1 MAIKKYLDLEGLTT
15 YDGKIKEL
23 IAAKESNVVYIT
35 ITAPSSS
42 ATSGNLTSDQLSK
55 LKSAIE
61 AGTQTRLI
69 LSVTASPAY
78 KEYFYLGSNRAA
90 QGYVSYFSDDV
101 SNQEIFNRAIS
112 ITLSTGSW
120 VMLSIKPG
128 EGGSDGKETIFMGSR
143 TVTAV
148 NTIIATADTSIVNRS
163 IQVVYKCGYNESS
176 AAVYTCTFIGAGKGS
191 DIIVYETNSG
201 ASANVQSM
209 YTPSFAVSSTNVVAS
224 ITKSILNLGVTS
236 STISSTAT
244 AQPGTGFLQILAVY
258 VLPDTWYTI
267 EGTYKLKDTV
277 TLTALE
283 QYMNFDRNFAD
294 TQNYMRMR
302 VASSEIM
309 IYPKSS
315 PSTPT
320 YIYQNGAFSG
330 SKILNFSTKQFVQKE
345 FLQWFTANAEEYNV
359 YEVKTNLVNVTET
372 TSPKVT
378 AIGSG
383 ETATLT
389 FAGNTG
395 YSLPASVT
403 VVGATYTWT
412 QSTGTLVISNPTQ
425 TVMISL
431 TGTNIT
437 LSAPVAT
444 LSTNGV
450 LTWTESNPSG
460 SVKNYQV
467 IATFGSSSKSQTL
480 APSTRSLDLTTWLT
494 DENTYTVTVL
504 CLADTLTTGYRNSP
518 ASNAVTYTVA
528 QPQLSA
534 PTGLTID
541 GTTLSWDAVEN
552 AESYDVYADDTVLLG
567 NTTGGAVS
575 SGETWL
581 LNETI
586 TNTEAWSISAPF
598 NSNNQDFEGI
608 KIASFKG
615 SKVTYLKNE
624 GNSVIVYDTS
634 AGATT
639 GWTDSAYRTITFDAP
654 VTDTTL
660 LTWLQANGTKQ

>member
-1 MAIKKYLDLEGLTT
+1 MAIKKYLDYTGLQQ
-15 YDGKIKEL
+15 YDTLIKEK
-23 IAAKESNVVYIT
+23 IAEKESNVVYIT

-42 ATSGNLTSDQLSK
+42 ATSGNLTSEQLSK
-55 LKSAIE
+55 LKNAIQ

-128 EGGSDGKETIFMGSR
+128 EGGADGKETIFMGSR
-143 TVTAV
+143 TVTDV
-148 NTIIATADTSIVNRS
+148 NTIIATADTSLVNKS
-163 IQVVYKCGYNESS
+163 IQVVYKCGYDESS
-176 AAVYTCTFIGAGKGS
+176 AAVYTCTFIGSGKGS

-224 ITKSILNLGVTS
+224 ITKNILNLGVTS

-302 VASSEIM
+302 VTSSDIM
-309 IYPKSS
+309 VYPKSS

-320 YIYQNGAFSG
+320 YIYHNGAFSS

-345 FLQWFTANAEEYNV
+345 FLEWFTANAEEYNV

-395 YSLPASVT
+395 YSLPDSVT
-403 VVGATYTWT
+403 VAGATYTWT

-425 TVMISL
+425 TVMISV

-444 LSTNGV
+444 LSPNGV
-450 LTWTESNPSG
+450 LTWTENNPSG

-480 APSTRSLDLTTWLT
+480 ATSTRSLDLTTWLT
-494 DENTYTVTVL
+494 DVNTYTITVL
-504 CLADTLTTGYRNSP
+504 CLADTVTTGYRNSP
-518 ASNAVTYTVA
+518 ASNAVTYTVE

-534 PTGLTID
+534 PANLTAD
-541 GTTLSWDAVEN
+541 GTTVSWDAVEN

-567 NTTGGAVS
+567 NTTGGAAS

-581 LNETI
+581 LNETPTI
-586 TNTEAWSISAPF
+586 TPAQDNTYSIAF
-598 NSNNQDFEGI
+598 TSNNTTYSTFKILYPIGNTGI
-608 KIASFKG
+608 YYDST
-615 SKVTYLKNE
+615 KVYNGDNITWAN
-624 GNSVIVYDTS
+624 I
-634 AGATT
+634 
-639 GWTDSAYRTITFDAP
+639 AYRTVKFDTAP
-654 VTDTTL
+654 TGDL
-660 LTWLQANGTKQ
+660 LTWLQNNGTKQ

>member
-42 ATSGNLTSDQLSK
+42 ATSGNLTSEQLSK
-55 LKSAIE
+55 LKNAIE

-148 NTIIATADTSIVNRS
+148 NTIIATADTSLVNKS

-176 AAVYTCTFIGAGKGS
+176 AAVYTCTFIGSGKGS

-267 EGTYKLKDTV
+267 EGTYKLKDAV

-302 VASSEIM
+302 VTSSEIM

-330 SKILNFSTKQFVQKE
+330 SKIPNFSTKQFVQKE
-345 FLQWFTANAEEYNV
+345 FLEWFTANAEEYNV

-389 FAGNTG
+389 FAGKTG

-425 TVMISL
+425 TVMISV

-480 APSTRSLDLTTWLT
+480 ATSTRSLDLTTWLT
-494 DENTYTVTVL
+494 DENTYTITVL
-504 CLADTLTTGYRNSP
+504 CLADTVTTGYRNSP

-534 PTGLTID
+534 PANLTAD
-541 GTTLSWDAVEN
+541 GTTVSWDAVEN

-581 LNETI
+581 LNETLTDTTAGI
-586 TNTEAWSISAPF
+586 GLYVSTKFT
-598 NSNNQDFEGI
+598 SNNMAFTSIRLILRASGEGVQLQY
-608 KIASFKG
+608 G
-615 SKVTYLKNE
+615 TTD
-624 GNSVIVYDTS
+624 VYDS
-634 AGATT
+634 IMGS
-639 GWTDSAYRTITFDAP
+639 GWTDQAYRTITFDSP

-660 LTWLQANGTKQ
+660 LTWLQNNGTKQ

>member
-1 MAIKKYLDLEGLTT
+1 MATKKFLDYTGLQQ
-15 YDGKIKEL
+15 YDTLIKEK
-23 IAAKESNVVYIT
+23 IAEKESNVVYIT
-35 ITAPSSS
+35 ISAPSSS

-61 AGTQTRLI
+61 AGIQTRLI

-148 NTIIATADTSIVNRS
+148 NTIIATADTSLVNRS

-191 DIIVYETNSG
+191 DVMVYETNSG
-201 ASANVQSM
+201 ANANVQSM

-244 AQPGTGFLQILAVY
+244 TQTATGFLQILAVY

-267 EGTYKLKDTV
+267 EGTYRFKDTV
-277 TLTALE
+277 SLTALE
-283 QYMNFDRNFAD
+283 QYMNFDRNFAT
-294 TQNYMRMR
+294 TQNFMRMR
-302 VASSEIM
+302 VTSSAIM
-309 IYPKSS
+309 VYPKSA

-372 TSPKVT
+372 TSPAVT

-389 FAGNTG
+389 FAGKTG
-395 YSLPASVT
+395 YALPASVT

-480 APSTRSLDLTTWLT
+480 ATSTRSLDLTTWLT

-504 CLADTLTTGYRNSP
+504 CLADTTATGYRNSP

-534 PTGLTID
+534 PTNLTAD
-541 GTTLSWDAVEN
+541 GTTVSWDAVEN

-575 SGETWL
+575 SGETWVL
-581 LNETI
+581 KASGMVAPNNEIDVTI
-586 TNTEAWSISAPF
+586 NFHNAANDNFTRITIYE
-598 NSNNQDFEGI
+598 EGPGVHI
-608 KIASFKG
+608 EYINGDDSTYASTG
-615 SKVTYLKNE
+615 ADGVTGDN
-624 GNSVIVYDTS
+624 
-634 AGATT
+634 ATL
-639 GWTDSAYRTITFDAP
+639 TFDTAP
-654 VTDTTL
+654 TGDL